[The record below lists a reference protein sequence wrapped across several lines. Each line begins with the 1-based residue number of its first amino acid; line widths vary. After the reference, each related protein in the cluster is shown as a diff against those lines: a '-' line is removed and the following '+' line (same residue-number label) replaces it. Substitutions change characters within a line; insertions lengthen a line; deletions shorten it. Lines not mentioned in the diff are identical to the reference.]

1 MFQSLPFFT
10 LPAGVKRF
18 LGTEPLYGLSLG
30 MFTLILNLHFI
41 EVGVTEKQ
49 IGWITSMGILVMGA
63 CAIPVSI
70 LAKKTGR
77 KKLLVTGIGCL
88 AIGCIIFAFARSFPF
103 FLCAQLIMSIG
114 FTLVET
120 TEIQLLFHYSRT
132 KRQETQAYS
141 YLFAMFTAFTGAGM
155 LLGGFLP
162 KWIDVPEQG
171 YQNTLLATSVLLLVL
186 AIIRGSLLPQEVR
199 QQERKHGSGEKAK
212 ISRELWSKLLQFS
225 FFSLLTGAAV
235 SSVQPYLNLFVKLRF
250 DFSNE
255 TVSIILAMHGL
266 ALFIGS
272 VFSPMLIDRFGV
284 KKTFF
289 WIYILNIAF
298 CFMLFVNVPSAFFSV
313 LLLVR
318 GGFFT
323 MLTNLVDSL
332 SMSSFKDEDR
342 DLYAGM
348 RAVFRSIGSSVA
360 AFVIGMILAG
370 KNYSLPFLIAG
381 LLLLAGYLF
390 FAKAIRP
397 KFIDSDLE

>member
-1 MFQSLPFFT
+1 MIQSLPFFT

-18 LGTEPLYGLSLG
+18 LGTESLYGLSLG

-63 CAIPVSI
+63 FAIPVSI
-70 LAKKTGR
+70 VAKKTGR
-77 KKLLVTGIGCL
+77 KKLLVAGISCL
-88 AIGCIIFAFARSFPF
+88 AIGCIIFAIARSFALL
-103 FLCAQLIMSIG
+103 LCAQLIMSIG

-120 TEIQLLFHYSRT
+120 TEIQLLFHYSKT

-141 YLFAMFTAFTGAGM
+141 YLFAMFTAFTGAGL

-171 YQNTLLATSVLLLVL
+171 YQNTLLVISVLLLVL
-186 AIIRGSLLPQEVR
+186 AIIRGSLLPQEV
-199 QQERKHGSGEKAK
+199 QQREQKRGREKKAK
-212 ISRELWSKLLQFS
+212 ISRELWGKLLKFS
-225 FFSLLTGAAV
+225 FFSVLTGAAV

-255 TVSIILAMHGL
+255 TVSVILAMHGL

-284 KKTFF
+284 RKTFF
-289 WIYILNIAF
+289 WIYFLNIAF
-298 CFMLFVNVPSAFFSV
+298 CLLLFVNVPPAIFSV

-381 LLLLAGYLF
+381 LLLLAGYIY
-390 FAKAIRP
+390 FAKVIRP
-397 KFIDSDLE
+397 KFIDSSLE